1 MNPKILIGCPTW
13 EGKKYC
19 LKEYAEAIKKL
30 DYDNFDVLIVDN
42 SKDDSY
48 LNEIKK
54 AGFNAVKGPWHEKA
68 RDRIIESR
76 NLIKEYALK
85 NGYDYFFSLEQDV
98 IVQPDTLKKLLSH
111 NKQIISGIVMNNLPV
126 GDTIKLMP
134 MIYVPHKLDSTGLDY
149 ISEDALKKSQL
160 IEIKACAL
168 SCVLIHKD
176 VLSKITFRYTGG
188 FDDMMF
194 CKDALDA
201 GFKIYADTS
210 VKPKH
215 LHSSWEGIEK

>member
-1 MNPKILIGCPTW
+1 MNPKVLAGCPTW

-19 LKEYAEAIKKL
+19 LKEYAEAVKKL

-42 SKDDSY
+42 SEKDSY
-48 LNEIKK
+48 LEELKK
-54 AGFNAVKGPWHEKA
+54 AGINVVKSAWLPKA
-68 RDRIIESR
+68 RDRIIASR

-85 NGYDYFFSLEQDV
+85 KGYDYFFSLEQDV
-98 IVQPDTLKKLLSH
+98 IPEPSILKKLISH
-111 NKQIISGIVMNNLPV
+111 NKKIISGIVMNNLPIGNTV
-126 GDTIKLMP
+126 KMMP
-134 MIYVPHKLDSTGLDY
+134 MVYVTHKLDSTGLDY
-149 ISEDALKKSQL
+149 ISTEELSKPQV
-160 IEIKACAL
+160 IEVKACAL
-168 SCVLIHKD
+168 GCVLIHKD
-176 VLSKITFRYTGG
+176 VLKKINFRYTGG

-194 CKDALDA
+194 CKDAIEA

>member
-1 MNPKILIGCPTW
+1 MNPKILVGCPTW

-19 LKEYAEAIKKL
+19 LKEYAEALKKL

-48 LNEIKK
+48 LNEIKE
-54 AGFNAVKGPWHEKA
+54 AGLNAVKGKWHEKA
-68 RDRIIESR
+68 RDRIIASR
-76 NLIKEYALK
+76 NLIKDYALK

-98 IVQPDTLKKLLSH
+98 IPVSNTLKNLLSH
-111 NKQIISGIVMNNLPV
+111 KKQIISGIVMNNLPV
-126 GDTIKLMP
+126 GNAVKLMP
-134 MIYVPHKLDSTGLDY
+134 MIYVTHKLDATGLDY
-149 ISEDALKKSQL
+149 INEEELKKPL
-160 IEIKACAL
+160 VEIKACAL
-168 SCVLIHKD
+168 GCVLIHKD

-194 CKDALDA
+194 CKDALDS
-201 GFKIYADTS
+201 GFKIYADTT

>member
-1 MNPKILIGCPTW
+1 MNPKILVGCPTW

-19 LKEYAEAIKKL
+19 LKEYAEAVKKL

-48 LNEIKK
+48 ITAIKEAGLNAI
-54 AGFNAVKGPWHEKA
+54 KGPWHEKA
-68 RDRIIESR
+68 RERIIASR
-76 NLIKEYALK
+76 NFIKEYALK

-98 IVQPDTLKKLLSH
+98 IVQPDALKKLLSQ
-111 NKQIISGIVMNNLPV
+111 NKKIISGIVMNNLPV
-126 GDTIKLMP
+126 GNTVKVMP
-134 MIYVPHKLDSTGLDY
+134 MIYVEHKLDSTGLDY
-149 ISEDALKKSQL
+149 ISTEELSKSQV
-160 IEIKACAL
+160 IEVKACAL
-168 SCVLIHKD
+168 GCVLIHKD
-176 VLSKITFRYTGG
+176 VLKKITFRYTGG

-194 CKDALDA
+194 CKDAIDS